1 MPKHYLHFKWMKF
14 QVFHCSFFFSLCIV
28 FVYAFVFVIGFG
40 MEIPGEIK
48 MSWWCQVQRQCLCLR
63 LSIDWSSRANRWAQ
77 ATAYVII
84 VDNCTPKET
93 FPYTHIYVC
102 VFVLA
107 RQQTNLL
114 VSYLHKSVCT
124 VQCADPISSCGP
136 PCYYRPPTKKLNWPK
151 KNISTHFL
159 HSVGLV
165 GEEAY

>member
-1 MPKHYLHFKWMKF
+1 MDEILSISLLSPS
-14 QVFHCSFFFSLCIV
+14 CLCIV

-84 VDNCTPKET
+84 VDNCTPMET
-93 FPYTHIYVC
+93 FPYTHICVC

-124 VQCADPISSCGP
+124 VQWVDPISSCGP

-159 HSVGLV
+159 HSFGLV